1 MWKRRLEWVLLLAA
15 FLLLPACG
23 GQDAEEEESDSY
35 SEPYHLREPVDEAM
49 MPRVEGI
56 KACFDA
62 WKELDGFPLTG
73 EVSFYIEHKSSASD
87 PGQIG
92 LLGYDDAGNGLTM
105 LSQHPPLDGYELYAC
120 SYGTYDAR
128 NEVYAAA
135 KVSMG
140 FFYELERGL
149 VLPALI
155 DGEENPEYVVLHEQW
170 VDMKNG
176 G

>member
-1 MWKRRLEWVLLLAA
+1 MRTRRPAWILAVLLL
-15 FLLLPACG
+15 LSSCG
-23 GQDAEEEESDSY
+23 GQEVRREEPDTY
-35 SEPYHLREPVDEAM
+35 PEPYHLREPVDEAM

-62 WKELDGFPLTG
+62 WAEAEDFPLTG
-73 EVSFYIEHKSSASD
+73 EVSFYIKHPFSASD
-87 PGQIG
+87 PGEII

-128 NEVYAAA
+128 TEVFAVA
-135 KVSMG
+135 KVGVG
-140 FFYELERGL
+140 FFYELESGL
-149 VLPALI
+149 VIPSMI
-155 DGEENPEYVVLHEQW
+155 DGEENPEYAELHEQW
-170 VDMKNG
+170 RTLKNG